1 MCDTFD
7 EARNIAFHSGERKQ
21 VIVTD
26 GTLIQRSGSISGGG
40 VEALQRRAKKW
51 DMKDIESWKIRREAI
66 QKDLDE
72 FEKNVRP
79 DKAREK
85 DSALKAEIQH
95 KKVRMNALE

>member
-1 MCDTFD
+1 VCDQFE
-7 EARNIAFHSGERKQ
+7 EARVVALHSGERKQ
-21 VIVTD
+21 VICTD

-40 VEALQRRAKKW
+40 LQQLQMRAKKW

-72 FEKNVRP
+72 FEKNMSS
-79 DKAREK
+79 DKTREK

-95 KKVRMNALE
+95 KKVRINAIE